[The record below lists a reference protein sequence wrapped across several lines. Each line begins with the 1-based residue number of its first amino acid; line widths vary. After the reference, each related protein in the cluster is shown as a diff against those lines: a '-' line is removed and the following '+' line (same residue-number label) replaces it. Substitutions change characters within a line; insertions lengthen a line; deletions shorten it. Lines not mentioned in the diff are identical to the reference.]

1 MVNITK
7 NAAVELKKV
16 LETGKNSVFGLR
28 IFLADMN
35 CCGPEYGIGITEKP
49 QKTDEVYE
57 SHGIKIFV
65 SKKVA
70 KELNG
75 SVIKYEET
83 PYGSGFII
91 DSPTAFPSCSSD
103 STV

>member
-7 NAAVELKKV
+7 NAAVELKRV
-16 LETGKNSVFGLR
+16 LENGKKSIPGLR
-28 IFLADMN
+28 IFLAEMN
-35 CCGPEYGIGITEKP
+35 CCGSEYGIGIAEKP

-57 SHGIKIFV
+57 SHGIRIFV

-91 DSPTAFPSCSSD
+91 DSPTAFPSC
-103 STV
+103 TN